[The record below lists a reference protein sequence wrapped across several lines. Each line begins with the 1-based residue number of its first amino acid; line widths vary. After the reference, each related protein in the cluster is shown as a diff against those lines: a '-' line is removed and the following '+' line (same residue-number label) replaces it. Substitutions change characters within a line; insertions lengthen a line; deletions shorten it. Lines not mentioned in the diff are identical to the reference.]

1 MAMATGGKKGGM
13 SDINITPLIDVML
26 VLLII
31 FMVVTP
37 LTQKGLD
44 VELPESAD
52 KVENSQPDPNQLVL
66 DIDPNGQVTINKQP
80 VNWDELP
87 LRIRDI
93 FETRSDKTIFLRA
106 APTLKYGQV
115 VAILDVAK
123 GNGVERVGIVPNDQ
137 FGRLRRRPLT
147 SRARNRFRIE
157 RTETRGE
164 SEGSCP
170 SDFPLFFEQ
179 SLRTNIFESDLEDA
193 PSAVPGTTD
202 RLASVKS

>member
-1 MAMATGGKKGGM
+1 MAMAAGTGRGPN
-13 SDINITPLIDVML
+13 SEINVTPLIDVML

-52 KVENSQPDPNQLVL
+52 NVEPAPPDPNQLVL

-80 VNWDELP
+80 VNLDELP

-106 APTLKYGQV
+106 APSLKYGEV
-115 VAILDVAK
+115 VAVLDVAK
-123 GNGVERVGIVPNDQ
+123 GNGVERVGIVPPD
-137 FGRLRRRPLT
+137 
-147 SRARNRFRIE
+147 
-157 RTETRGE
+157 
-164 SEGSCP
+164 
-170 SDFPLFFEQ
+170 
-179 SLRTNIFESDLEDA
+179 
-193 PSAVPGTTD
+193 PGG
-202 RLASVKS
+202 